1 MKIKLLKGTSK
12 NPNFKLLFLGKSVFG
27 EFFGACQEN
36 CVNGY
41 VRISRLE
48 PVCQIVWQIDLPLKP
63 NF

>member
-1 MKIKLLKGTSK
+1 MICSICTKPLNEAQWK
-12 NPNFKLLFLGKSVFG
+12 NGYKSCPVAR
-27 EFFGACQEN
+27 ACQEN

-48 PVCQIVWQIDLPLKP
+48 PVCQIVWQIDLLLKP

>member
-1 MKIKLLKGTSK
+1 MYLCYKDISIII
-12 NPNFKLLFLGKSVFG
+12 GKWSLR
-27 EFFGACQEN
+27 ACQEN

-48 PVCQIVWQIDLPLKP
+48 PVCQIVWQIDLLLKP

>member
-1 MKIKLLKGTSK
+1 MNVIWNIKKIAKAI
-12 NPNFKLLFLGKSVFG
+12 FISV
-27 EFFGACQEN
+27 EFIYLIIMIRACQEN

-48 PVCQIVWQIDLPLKP
+48 PVCQIVWQTDLPLKP